1 MAISKRIT
9 IIGFLTMF
17 IVGVS
22 DLIVVG
28 MLGEMS
34 KEFHVSKA
42 LIGQL
47 VTLYAIAFSI
57 LSPILTKI

>member
-1 MAISKRIT
+1 MSNIKIVT
-9 IIGFLTMF
+9 LIGFFTMF

-28 MLGEMS
+28 MLNEMS
-34 KEFHVSKA
+34 KEFHVSNA

-47 VTLYAIAFSI
+47 VTLYAVAFQF
-57 LSPILTKI
+57 